1 MREFL
6 KSMREFL
13 KSMREVFKVNARVFK
28 VNARVFKVNAG
39 SFKVNARSFK
49 VSVRIDRQAHR
60 SKSVSRQ
67 SGDWGISG
75 VPFAYPWRTFRVSM
89 AYLIVSNGDI
99 VGNGSINFVT
109 PLSPLFR
116 IIDISHIPH
125 CNGKNTDR
133 SITPLS

>member
-1 MREFL
+1 MQEVI
-6 KSMREFL
+6 

-28 VNARVFKVNAG
+28 VNG
-39 SFKVNARSFK
+39 RSFK
-49 VSVRIDRQAHR
+49 VSVGIDRQAHR

-67 SGDWGISG
+67 SGDWESL
-75 VPFAYPWRTFRVSM
+75 AYLSQFYILYFIFRNFIYFIFRISM
-89 AYLIVSNGDI
+89 AYLIVGNGDL

-125 CNGKNTDR
+125 CYGKNTNR

>member
-1 MREFL
+1 
-6 KSMREFL
+6 MREFL

-28 VNARVFKVNAG
+28 VNAR

-67 SGDWGISG
+67 SGDWGLG
-75 VPFAYPWRTFRVSM
+75 NLWRTFRVSM
-89 AYLIVSNGDI
+89 AYLIVGNGDI
-99 VGNGSINFVT
+99 VGNGNINFVT

-125 CNGKNTDR
+125 CYGKNTDR

>member
-1 MREFL
+1 
-6 KSMREFL
+6 MREFL

-28 VNARVFKVNAG
+28 VNAR

-75 VPFAYPWRTFRVSM
+75 VPFAYPWRT
-89 AYLIVSNGDI
+89 
-99 VGNGSINFVT
+99 
-109 PLSPLFR
+109 
-116 IIDISHIPH
+116 
-125 CNGKNTDR
+125 
-133 SITPLS
+133 